1 MIVIDTDMPKNC
13 TECPLYSS
21 GLGVDFCTLASHGCV
36 DRVNY
41 NPSIKPQW
49 CPIKCD
55 IEDIKAG
62 IDREIRDI
70 EKNTTE
76 FGNAPVRFFNKGI
89 RASLKIID
97 KHMRGDTDESDV

>member
-1 MIVIDTDMPKNC
+1 MIVIDTKLPPNC
-13 TECPLYSS
+13 IVCPLYSS

-55 IEDIKAG
+55 IKDIKA
-62 IDREIRDI
+62 EIEGLMSHDDYMVD
-70 EKNTTE
+70 
-76 FGNAPVRFFNKGI
+76 GFNV
-89 RASLKIID
+89 LDIID
-97 KHMRGDTDESDV
+97 KHTKGEKELRCR